1 MRVAPDDDVYR
12 VNAVWLGPRGLTF
25 PWTARYLAYATW
37 LVTFLVVLLVEAAVP
52 GLHVGVP
59 PVWEFSITTLFT
71 YAVMSFVD
79 HERPVRAV
87 WQSFV
92 ADLGA
97 PRPASGK
104 SPTRLHA
111 KVRVRARPRHDR
123 RLTRAYFAGTTH
135 TVPTHA
141 QRYHSGHPGSPLL
154 PKPPKPARGSRRRGA
169 PEAVTAQPSGTQH
182 ADGVQP
188 QPPTAEPA
196 RFGGHPGKKSRTA
209 PQAPDRQGAP
219 RQSPDRQG
227 SPGRQGSLDR
237 QASLDRPGAGR
248 RGPQRQGRR

>member
-1 MRVAPDDDVYR
+1 LRVAPDDDVYR

-37 LVTFLVVLLVEAAVP
+37 LLTFLGVLLVEMAIP

-59 PVWEFSITTLFT
+59 PVWEICITTLFT

-87 WQSFV
+87 WRTFLS
-92 ADLGA
+92 DLGA
-97 PRPASGK
+97 PRAAGRK
-104 SPTRLHA
+104 SPTRIQA

-141 QRYHSGHPGSPLL
+141 QRYHSWHPGSPL
-154 PKPPKPARGSRRRGA
+154 PPQPPQPRKPAKGSRRNA
-169 PEAVTAQPSGTQH
+169 PR
-182 ADGVQP
+182 
-188 QPPTAEPA
+188 PTADPRA
-196 RFGGHPGKKSRTA
+196 AGPRTGPRTGPRAADWRAPGG
-209 PQAPDRQGAP
+209 QAA
-219 RQSPDRQG
+219 
-227 SPGRQGSLDR
+227 
-237 QASLDRPGAGR
+237 
-248 RGPQRQGRR
+248 QRQGRR